1 MALGKFSSPCHRK
14 LISAAFVLWPPSR
27 VHHGVCGLV
36 QDHELGQLRP
46 EPVRYVDLV
55 RLGRLEASSHAAGGS
70 HRTAVAGIT
79 FLSDLDP
86 DLDLVS
92 LLNYLEVLLP
102 GSLGISLGCVPHV
115 ALSGDPSRIFHT
127 SRAGI
132 GSAGSQVQDYQAG
145 DGQGSEC
152 AKA

>member
-1 MALGKFSSPCHRK
+1 M
-14 LISAAFVLWPPSR
+14 
-27 VHHGVCGLV
+27 CGLV

-55 RLGRLEASSHAAGGS
+55 RLGRLEASSHATGRS

-115 ALSGDPSRIFHT
+115 ALSGDPR
-127 SRAGI
+127 
-132 GSAGSQVQDYQAG
+132 
-145 DGQGSEC
+145 
-152 AKA
+152 